1 LQQWGFN
8 MYLKIDKIEIS
19 NYKSVYKAELKLNRD
34 SNNTFILIG
43 KNGTGKSKLLEA
55 ITRTKYLYQ
64 YNYNNTCTKKYQ
76 TQKDPI
82 TIKYV
87 SNIEN
92 DRKQYIHE
100 IKKILKAPNGFWK
113 VFKIISV
120 AHIYTM
126 PSIGAGFTKKI
137 IYNICDISY
146 DMYCY
151 RAISEQE
158 KTKEEPQQYEIV
170 KYSKDIDTSVYKKL
184 SKSFFD
190 NNIFSKVFNFNIDS
204 SLWTS
209 EDNNILQD
217 VIDIKQFS
225 NNPDINIP
233 MKNIFNI
240 AGYKTNQSIAN
251 VLKEATQDE
260 IQLQTLE
267 AQLSYKANEYISKI
281 WNDNSL
287 KEKLKFKISRDN
299 SNQFK
304 IKTTVTGENEQNG
317 IYSIDD
323 ISDGF
328 KQFTSVLLSFDIKE
342 NSNNIIAIDEPEV
355 HLHPS
360 AAMYLKEK
368 LIELGN
374 NNYVFFSTHTPFM
387 IDANVPERHYK
398 LEKEDS
404 LTQVAKLAPNTNMN
418 DDELTETLFGINTL
432 RDFYAPNRMLVEGQS
447 DKTIIDYGLKLLNK
461 NQCIV
466 ITNGKG
472 DNIVPTASYIN
483 LKKVNNVLTILD
495 ADEAGIRDKDT
506 IISIG
511 GIYSNKNVFTL
522 KDIVPSLPEKATIE
536 DLLEEQ
542 YVAKIFNEYMAE
554 QGYSNNFVCN
564 PNTNSILIQI
574 RTYCSINRITLTSNQ
589 IKEIKT
595 RIAENF
601 KIKSGALKTKNQK
614 LNELLL
620 FVTNYFEEV
629 NNA

>member
-1 LQQWGFN
+1 
-8 MYLKIDKIEIS
+8 MYLKIDRIEIS
-19 NYKSVYKAELKLNRD
+19 NYKSVYNADLKLNRD
-34 SNNTFILIG
+34 SNNTFILVG

-55 ITRTKYLYQ
+55 ITRTKYSHQ

-76 TQKDPI
+76 TRKDPI

-92 DRKQYIHE
+92 DRKLYIHE
-100 IKKILKAPNGFWK
+100 VKKILKAPNGFWK
-113 VFKIISV
+113 IFKITSV
-120 AHIYTM
+120 ANIYTM
-126 PSIGAGFTKKI
+126 PSMGVSFTKKT

-146 DMYCY
+146 DMYYY

-158 KTKEEPQQYEIV
+158 RTKEEPQLYEIV
-170 KYSKDIDTSVYKKL
+170 KYSKDIDTSIYKKL
-184 SKSFFD
+184 SKNFFD
-190 NNIFSKVFNFNIDS
+190 NNIFSKIFSFNVDS
-204 SLWTS
+204 SIWTS
-209 EDNNILQD
+209 EDNNILPNA
-217 VIDIKQFS
+217 IDLKQFS
-225 NNPDINIP
+225 DNPDINIP

-240 AGYKTNQSIAN
+240 AGYKTNQSIVNA
-251 VLKEATQDE
+251 LKEAIRDE

-267 AQLSYKANEYISKI
+267 AQLSYKTNEYISNI
-281 WNDNSL
+281 WKDKSL

-299 SNQFK
+299 TGQFK

-342 NSNNIIAIDEPEV
+342 NCNNIIAIDEPEV

-360 AAMYLKEK
+360 AAIYLKEK

-398 LEKEDS
+398 IEKKDS
-404 LTQVAKLAPNTNMN
+404 LTHVAQLAPNTNMN

-495 ADEAGIRDKDT
+495 ADEAGIQDKNT

-511 GIYSNKNVFTL
+511 GVYSNKNVFTL
-522 KDIVPSLPEKATIE
+522 RDIVPSLPENATIE
-536 DLLEEQ
+536 DLLDEQ

-554 QGYSNNFVCN
+554 QGYPNNFVCN

-574 RTYCSINRITLTSNQ
+574 RTYCSINSITLTSNQ
-589 IKEIKT
+589 MKEIKT

-601 KIKSGALKTKNQK
+601 KIKLGALRTKNQK
-614 LNELLL
+614 LNELLS
-620 FVTNYFEEV
+620 FIINHFEEV